1 MGTRREL
8 EENFD
13 FEIVDEFLEHFSM
26 MVDIMEPLIV
36 NLSKEN
42 KYKDDINELFRIF
55 HNLKSASSFLKL
67 EPIIRLSTFV
77 ENALEILRKQDGPTN
92 EEVISWLL
100 RISDMFEQW
109 YDDLKLDNDLSK
121 IEFSL
126 LKLPDLEK
134 N

>member
-1 MGTRREL
+1 MGVRREL

-26 MVDIMEPLIV
+26 MVDIMEPLII
-36 NLSKEN
+36 NLGKESD
-42 KYKDDINELFRIF
+42 YKNDIGELFRIF
-55 HNLKSASSFLKL
+55 HNLKSASAFLRL

-77 ENALEILRKQDGPTN
+77 ESALETLRNQDGPAN
-92 EEVISWLL
+92 EEVITWLL
-100 RISDMFEQW
+100 SISDMFEKW
-109 YDDLKLDNDLSK
+109 YDDLKLDNELSK

-126 LKLPDLEK
+126 LKLPDMDE

>member
-1 MGTRREL
+1 MGARREL
-8 EENFD
+8 EANFD
-13 FEIVDEFLEHFSM
+13 IEIVDEFLEHYSM

-67 EPIIRLSTFV
+67 ESMIRLSTFV
-77 ENALEILRKQDGPTN
+77 ENALETLRNEEGPAN
-92 EEVISWLL
+92 EEVITWLL
-100 RISDMFEQW
+100 NISDMFEKW
-109 YDDLKLDNDLSK
+109 NDDLKLDNELSK

-134 N
+134 I

>member
-1 MGTRREL
+1 MGARREL

-26 MVDIMEPLIV
+26 MVDIMEPLII
-36 NLSKEN
+36 NLAKEN
-42 KYKDDINELFRIF
+42 SYKNDVNELFRIF

-67 EPIIRLSTFV
+67 EPVMRLSTFV
-77 ENALEILRKQDGPTN
+77 ENALETLRNQDGPAN
-92 EEVISWLL
+92 EEVITWLL
-100 RISDMFEQW
+100 SISDMFEKW
-109 YDDLKLDNDLSK
+109 YDDLKLDNELSK

-126 LKLPDLEK
+126 LKLPDMDI

>member
-1 MGTRREL
+1 MGARREL
-8 EENFD
+8 EANFD
-13 FEIVDEFLEHFSM
+13 FEIVDEFLEHYSM

-36 NLSKEN
+36 NLSREN

-67 EPIIRLSTFV
+67 ESIIRLSTFV
-77 ENALEILRKQDGPTN
+77 ENALETLRNEEGPAN
-92 EEVISWLL
+92 EEVITWLL
-100 RISDMFEQW
+100 NISDMFEKW
-109 YDDLKLDNDLSK
+109 NDDLKLDNELSK

-134 N
+134 I

>member
-1 MGTRREL
+1 MGVRTKL

-13 FEIVDEFLEHFSM
+13 FEIIDEFLEHFSM
-26 MVDIMEPLIV
+26 MVDIMEPLVIHLEKV
-36 NLSKEN
+36 EN
-42 KYKDDINELFRIF
+42 YKSNINELFRIF

-67 EPIIRLSTFV
+67 ESMIRLSTFV
-77 ENALEILRKQDGPTN
+77 ENALETLRNEEGPAN
-92 EEVISWLL
+92 EEVITWLL
-100 RISDMFEQW
+100 NISDMFEKW
-109 YDDLKLDNDLSK
+109 NDDLKLDNELSK

>member
-1 MGTRREL
+1 MGARREL
-8 EENFD
+8 EANFD
-13 FEIVDEFLEHFSM
+13 FEIVDEFLEHYSM

-67 EPIIRLSTFV
+67 ESMIRLSTFV
-77 ENALEILRKQDGPTN
+77 ENALETLRNEEGPAN
-92 EEVISWLL
+92 EEVITWLL
-100 RISDMFEQW
+100 NISDMFEKW
-109 YDDLKLDNDLSK
+109 NDDLKLDNELSK

-126 LKLPDLEK
+126 LKLPDLEE

>member
-1 MGTRREL
+1 MGARREL
-8 EENFD
+8 EANFD
-13 FEIVDEFLEHFSM
+13 FEIVDEFLEHYSM

-67 EPIIRLSTFV
+67 ESMIRLSTFV
-77 ENALEILRKQDGPTN
+77 ENALEILRNEEGPAN
-92 EEVISWLL
+92 EEVITWLL
-100 RISDMFEQW
+100 NISDMFEKW
-109 YDDLKLDNDLSK
+109 NDDLKLDNELSK

-134 N
+134 I

>member
-1 MGTRREL
+1 MGVRSEL
-8 EENFD
+8 EANFD

-26 MVDIMEPLIV
+26 MVDIMEPLIINLEKV
-36 NLSKEN
+36 NHYKE
-42 KYKDDINELFRIF
+42 DINELFRIF

-77 ENALEILRKQDGPTN
+77 ESALETLRQQDGPAN
-92 EEVISWLL
+92 EEVITWLL
-100 RISDMFEQW
+100 NISDMFLKW
-109 YDDLKLDNDLSK
+109 YDDLKLDNELSK

-126 LKLPDLEK
+126 LKLPDMDK

>member
-1 MGTRREL
+1 MGARREL
-8 EENFD
+8 EANFD
-13 FEIVDEFLEHFSM
+13 FEIVDEFLEHYSM

-36 NLSKEN
+36 NLSREN

-67 EPIIRLSTFV
+67 ESMIRLSTFV
-77 ENALEILRKQDGPTN
+77 ENALETLRNEKGPAN
-92 EEVISWLL
+92 EEVITWLL
-100 RISDMFEQW
+100 NISDMFEKW
-109 YDDLKLDNDLSK
+109 NDDLKLDNELSK

-134 N
+134 I

>member
-42 KYKDDINELFRIF
+42 KYKDDVNELFRIF

-67 EPIIRLSTFV
+67 EPMVRLSTFV
-77 ENALEILRKQDGPTN
+77 ENALEILRNQDGPTN

>member
-1 MGTRREL
+1 MGVRTKL

-13 FEIVDEFLEHFSM
+13 FEIIDEFLEHFSM
-26 MVDIMEPLIV
+26 MVDIMEPLVIHLEKV
-36 NLSKEN
+36 ESYESN
-42 KYKDDINELFRIF
+42 INELFRIF

-77 ENALEILRKQDGPTN
+77 ENALETLRTQKGPAN

-100 RISDMFEQW
+100 LISDMFEKW
-109 YDDLKLDNDLSK
+109 YDDLKLDNELSK

>member
-1 MGTRREL
+1 MGARREL
-8 EENFD
+8 EANFD
-13 FEIVDEFLEHFSM
+13 FEIVDEFLEHYSM

-55 HNLKSASSFLKL
+55 HNLKSASSFLNL
-67 EPIIRLSTFV
+67 ESMIRLSTFV
-77 ENALEILRKQDGPTN
+77 ENALETLRNEEGPAN
-92 EEVISWLL
+92 EEVITWLL
-100 RISDMFEQW
+100 NISDMFEKW
-109 YDDLKLDNDLSK
+109 NDDLKLDNELSK

-134 N
+134 I

>member
-67 EPIIRLSTFV
+67 ESMIRLSTFV
-77 ENALEILRKQDGPTN
+77 ENALETLRNEEGPAN
-92 EEVISWLL
+92 EEVITWLL
-100 RISDMFEQW
+100 NISDMFEKW
-109 YDDLKLDNDLSK
+109 NDDLKLDNELSK

-134 N
+134 I

>member
-1 MGTRREL
+1 MGTRRKL

>member
-1 MGTRREL
+1 MGARTSL

-13 FEIVDEFLEHFSM
+13 FEIIDEFLEHFSM
-26 MVDIMEPLIV
+26 MVDIMEPLIIHLEKAERYES
-36 NLSKEN
+36 N
-42 KYKDDINELFRIF
+42 INELFRIF

-77 ENALEILRKQDGPTN
+77 ENALETLRVQKGPAN

-100 RISDMFEQW
+100 LISDMFEKW
-109 YDDLKLDNDLSK
+109 YDDLKLDNELTK

-126 LKLPDLEK
+126 LKLPDLEEK
-134 N
+134 

>member
-1 MGTRREL
+1 MGVRTKL
-8 EENFD
+8 EEIFD
-13 FEIVDEFLEHFSM
+13 FEIIDEFLEHFSM
-26 MVDIMEPLIV
+26 MVDIMEPLVIHLEKV
-36 NLSKEN
+36 EN
-42 KYKDDINELFRIF
+42 YKSNINELFRIF

-77 ENALEILRKQDGPTN
+77 ENALETLRMQKGPAN

-100 RISDMFEQW
+100 LVSDMFEKW
-109 YDDLKLDNDLSK
+109 YDDLKLDNELSK

-126 LKLPDLEK
+126 LKLPDLEE

>member
-1 MGTRREL
+1 MGVRTKL

-13 FEIVDEFLEHFSM
+13 FEIIDEFLEHFSM
-26 MVDIMEPLIV
+26 MVDIMEPLVIHLEKV
-36 NLSKEN
+36 EN
-42 KYKDDINELFRIF
+42 YKSNINELFRIF

-77 ENALEILRKQDGPTN
+77 ENALETLRIQKGPAN

-100 RISDMFEQW
+100 LVSDMFEKW
-109 YDDLKLDNDLSK
+109 YDDLKLDNELSK

-126 LKLPDLEK
+126 LKLPDLEE

>member
-1 MGTRREL
+1 MGARREL
-8 EENFD
+8 EANFD
-13 FEIVDEFLEHFSM
+13 FEIVDEFLEHYSM

-67 EPIIRLSTFV
+67 ESMIRLSTFV
-77 ENALEILRKQDGPTN
+77 ENALETLRNEEGPAN
-92 EEVISWLL
+92 EEVITWLL
-100 RISDMFEQW
+100 NISDMFEKW
-109 YDDLKLDNDLSK
+109 NDDLKLDNELSK

-134 N
+134 I

>member
-1 MGTRREL
+1 MGARREL
-8 EENFD
+8 EANFD
-13 FEIVDEFLEHFSM
+13 FEIVDEFLEHYSM

-67 EPIIRLSTFV
+67 ESMIRLSTFV
-77 ENALEILRKQDGPTN
+77 ENALETLRNEEGPAN
-92 EEVISWLL
+92 EEVITWLL
-100 RISDMFEQW
+100 NISDMFEKW
-109 YDDLKLDNDLSK
+109 NDDLKLDNELSK

-126 LKLPDLEK
+126 LKLPDMDK
-134 N
+134 K

>member
-13 FEIVDEFLEHFSM
+13 FEIVDEFLEHCSM
-26 MVDIMEPLIV
+26 MGDIMEPLIV

-42 KYKDDINELFRIF
+42 KYKDDVNELFRIF

-77 ENALEILRKQDGPTN
+77 ENALEILRNQNGPAN

>member
-42 KYKDDINELFRIF
+42 KYKDDVNELFRIF

-77 ENALEILRKQDGPTN
+77 ENALEILRNQNGPAN

-109 YDDLKLDNDLSK
+109 YNDLSK

>member
-1 MGTRREL
+1 MGVRREL
-8 EENFD
+8 EANFD

-26 MVDIMEPLIV
+26 MVDVMEPLII
-36 NLSKEN
+36 NLGKKSS
-42 KYKDDINELFRIF
+42 YKNDIGELFRIF

-77 ENALEILRKQDGPTN
+77 ESALETLREEEGPAN
-92 EEVISWLL
+92 EEVITWLL
-100 RISDMFEQW
+100 SISDMFEKW
-109 YDDLKLDNDLSK
+109 YDDLKLDNELSK

-126 LKLPDLEK
+126 LKLPDMDK

>member
-1 MGTRREL
+1 MGARREL
-8 EENFD
+8 EANFD
-13 FEIVDEFLEHFSM
+13 FEIVDEFLEHYSM

-36 NLSKEN
+36 NLSREN

-67 EPIIRLSTFV
+67 ESMIRLSTFV
-77 ENALEILRKQDGPTN
+77 ENALETLRNEEGPAN
-92 EEVISWLL
+92 EEVITWLL
-100 RISDMFEQW
+100 NISDMFEKW
-109 YDDLKLDNDLSK
+109 NDDLKLDNELSK

-134 N
+134 I

>member
-1 MGTRREL
+1 MGARTNL

-13 FEIVDEFLEHFSM
+13 FEIIDEFLEHFSM
-26 MVDIMEPLIV
+26 MVDIMEPLIIHLEKAEHYES
-36 NLSKEN
+36 N
-42 KYKDDINELFRIF
+42 INELFRIF

-77 ENALEILRKQDGPTN
+77 ENALETLRTQEGPVN
-92 EEVISWLL
+92 EEVLSWLL
-100 RISDMFEQW
+100 LISDMFEKW
-109 YDDLKLDNDLSK
+109 YDDLKLDNELTK

-134 N
+134 K

>member
-1 MGTRREL
+1 MGARRKL

-13 FEIVDEFLEHFSM
+13 FEIIDEFLEHFSM
-26 MVDIMEPLIV
+26 MVDVMEPLII
-36 NLSKEN
+36 NLGKKEG
-42 KYKDDINELFRIF
+42 YASDVNELFRIF

-77 ENALEILRKQDGPTN
+77 ENALETLRGQEGPTN
-92 EEVISWLL
+92 EEVINWLL
-100 RISDMFEQW
+100 LISDMFEKW
-109 YDDLKLDNDLSK
+109 YDDLKLDNELSK

>member
-42 KYKDDINELFRIF
+42 RYKDDVNELFRIF

-77 ENALEILRKQDGPTN
+77 ENALETLRSQNGPAN
-92 EEVISWLL
+92 EEVITWLL
-100 RISDMFEQW
+100 SISDMFEKW

-121 IEFSL
+121 IEFFL

>member
-42 KYKDDINELFRIF
+42 KYKDDVNELFRIF
-55 HNLKSASSFLKL
+55 HNLKSASSFLRL
-67 EPIIRLSTFV
+67 EPMIRLSTFV
-77 ENALEILRKQDGPTN
+77 ENALEILRNQDGPTN

>member
-1 MGTRREL
+1 MGVRTKL

-13 FEIVDEFLEHFSM
+13 FEIIDEFLEHFSM
-26 MVDIMEPLIV
+26 MVDIMEPLVIHLEKV
-36 NLSKEN
+36 EN
-42 KYKDDINELFRIF
+42 YKSNINELFRIF

-77 ENALEILRKQDGPTN
+77 ENALETLRMQKGPAN

-100 RISDMFEQW
+100 LVSDMFEKW
-109 YDDLKLDNDLSK
+109 YDDLKLDNELSK

-126 LKLPDLEK
+126 LKLPDLEE